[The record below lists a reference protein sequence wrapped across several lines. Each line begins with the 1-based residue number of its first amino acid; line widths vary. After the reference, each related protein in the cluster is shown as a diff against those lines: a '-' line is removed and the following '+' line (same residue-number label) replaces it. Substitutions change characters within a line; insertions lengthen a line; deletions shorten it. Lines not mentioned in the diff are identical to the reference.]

1 MEMMSANGGVER
13 EQQGVGRRFQMP
25 LHYPRYTR
33 ENYEV
38 MPEWQLDRLLS
49 DYGLPVQG
57 TLHHKRSFA
66 IGSFLWG
73 AGGN

>member
-1 MEMMSANGGVER
+1 
-13 EQQGVGRRFQMP
+13 
-25 LHYPRYTR
+25 
-33 ENYEV
+33 

-49 DYGLPVQG
+49 NYGLPVQG